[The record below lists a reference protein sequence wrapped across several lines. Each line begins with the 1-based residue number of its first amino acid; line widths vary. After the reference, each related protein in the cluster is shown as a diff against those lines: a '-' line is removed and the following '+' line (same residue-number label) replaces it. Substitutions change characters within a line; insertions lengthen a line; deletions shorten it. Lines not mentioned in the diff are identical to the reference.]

1 MRGRRLAARKR
12 LGRKSVPITYVDLKE
27 VVREEFAENAFRK
40 DFLPSEIEA
49 IRLAIEPYERA
60 ALKERQRKHGGTAPA
75 APNTPGKFPGVR
87 FGPETQ

>member
-1 MRGRRLAARKR
+1 M
-12 LGRKSVPITYVDLKE
+12 TYVDLKE
-27 VVREEFAENAFRK
+27 VAREEFAENAFRK
-40 DFLPSEIEA
+40 DSSEIEA